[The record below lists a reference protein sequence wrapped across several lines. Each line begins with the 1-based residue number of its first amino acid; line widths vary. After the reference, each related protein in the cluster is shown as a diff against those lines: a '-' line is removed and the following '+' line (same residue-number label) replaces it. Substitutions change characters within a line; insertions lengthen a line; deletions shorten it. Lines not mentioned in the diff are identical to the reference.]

1 MIDLNITMLFQLVN
15 FLVTLVVLNALLIR
29 PVREIIKQRQ
39 GKMAGLLGESEQF
52 SGQAEAKIKNYEAI
66 LAQAR
71 SEAASERELAR
82 AAGQAREHDIVLA
95 ANKEAQ
101 DYLLK
106 ARADVSAQVATAM
119 DSLRSQVG
127 ALAAKATAKVL
138 G

>member
-29 PVREIIKQRQ
+29 PVRETIKQRRD
-39 GKMAGLLGESEQF
+39 KMAGLLGESEQF

-66 LAQAR
+66 LVQAR
-71 SEAASERELAR
+71 AEAASERERAR
-82 AAGQAREHDIVLA
+82 TAGQAREQEIVLA

-101 DYLLK
+101 EYLLK
-106 ARADVSAQVATAM
+106 ARVDVSAQVATAM